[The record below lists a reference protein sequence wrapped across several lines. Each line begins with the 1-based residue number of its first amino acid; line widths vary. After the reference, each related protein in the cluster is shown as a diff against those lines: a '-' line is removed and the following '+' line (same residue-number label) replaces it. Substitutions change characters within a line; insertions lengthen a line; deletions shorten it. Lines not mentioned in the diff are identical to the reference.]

1 MLMKVILIEA
11 SGDQVS
17 TCLTMNNHDGS
28 SCQGFPRPS
37 TCWWLVG
44 YSVTQYF
51 RYKYTLIFSI
61 FIILLNPYKRTRLRT
76 SVKNQESKVLIL
88 YSILFYSIVHERDLD
103 HHVIIV
109 FWSLDASLAVTVPF
123 SKSYK
128 NCSKSSFFLWWRV
141 FRDHAVRPAFV

>member
-11 SGDQVS
+11 SSDQFS
-17 TCLTMNNHDGS
+17 MCLTMNNHESS
-28 SCQGFPRPS
+28 SCQGVS
-37 TCWWLVG
+37 TPLYLLVIGCNVG

-88 YSILFYSIVHERDLD
+88 YSILFYSIVHERDLN

-109 FWSLDASLAVTVPF
+109 FWSIDAFLAAIVPF

-128 NCSKSSFFLWWRV
+128 NCSKSSFFL
-141 FRDHAVRPAFV
+141 

>member
-1 MLMKVILIEA
+1 MLMKVILIVA

-37 TCWWLVG
+37 T
-44 YSVTQYF
+44 VTQYF

-88 YSILFYSIVHERDLD
+88 YSILFYYIVHERDLD
-103 HHVIIV
+103 HHVRTV
-109 FWSLDASLAVTVPF
+109 FRSLDAFLALTVPF

-128 NCSKSSFFLWWRV
+128 NCSKSSFFL
-141 FRDHAVRPAFV
+141 